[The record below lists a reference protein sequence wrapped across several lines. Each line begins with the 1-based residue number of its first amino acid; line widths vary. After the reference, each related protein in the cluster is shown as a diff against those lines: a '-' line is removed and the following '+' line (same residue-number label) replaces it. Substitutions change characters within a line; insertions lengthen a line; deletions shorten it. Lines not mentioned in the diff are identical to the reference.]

1 MIHTLYLVGLHFIC
15 YFQVFTATDRVHG
28 TCNMQILVNFRTLR
42 QKSDSYLRSVFMQEE
57 RDRPAVPPL

>member
-42 QKSDSYLRSVFMQEE
+42 QKSDSYLRSLNGV
-57 RDRPAVPPL
+57 L